1 MCGKKLPELQ
11 HEVFFETRCCFCS
24 RYFLHREN
32 TLKALQLHNQKH
44 KRRRSTGAKAKVFY
58 MIERKERGRREEGD
72 FGFPAVNCPL
82 TSRFVSLLF
91 FVFLSTFLEVGFKL
105 FSSSTV
111 GCKREIVHHIPHIL

>member
-1 MCGKKLPELQ
+1 MCEKFER
-11 HEVFFETRCCFCS
+11 EVFFETQCCFCS
-24 RYFLHREN
+24 LYFLHREN

-58 MIERKERGRREEGD
+58 MIERKQGGKRKEGD
-72 FGFPAVNCPL
+72 CGFPAVNRPPA
-82 TSRFVSLLF
+82 SHFVSF
-91 FVFLSTFLEVGFKL
+91 FKISVCFHFSMSWFKL